1 MDLPILIG
9 HQILITMGHLIL
21 MTHPQVVKQVE
32 ALLHQTAV
40 NLEMNMETMLIY
52 ILKTMF
58 PLVLVFPQ
66 VTLIV

>member
-1 MDLPILIG
+1 
-9 HQILITMGHLIL
+9 